1 MKNDGGNSI
10 IQNMNNNEKAFT
22 YKIFK
27 YFYYLFQEKK
37 EFKSFFKCA
46 FMFLETI
53 QFISYA
59 FTHIHRDSWKI
70 GGNKVR
76 LISNILS
83 AFRISSVMMFL
94 TYNIYVIALY
104 FLFAIIFLLCLI
116 VLFQILFIN
125 SSTKI
130 FRCSTTIIRMI
141 FDLIVIFLYIPLLE
155 IILIPIKCA
164 NGKVYGVQDPETC
177 GKNTHILHAI
187 LGLIGAILL
196 TFWCIFMLYFSSYP
210 FKKYMSTI
218 RIYSNNDKQHSL
230 CFLVAIMK
238 KHITAE
244 D

>member
-1 MKNDGGNSI
+1 
-10 IQNMNNNEKAFT
+10 
-22 YKIFK
+22 
-27 YFYYLFQEKK
+27 
-37 EFKSFFKCA
+37 
-46 FMFLETI
+46 MFLETI

-141 FDLIVIFLYIPLLE
+141 FDLIYLQIFVNLHLKISHHIHNLFLY
-155 IILIPIKCA
+155 
-164 NGKVYGVQDPETC
+164 
-177 GKNTHILHAI
+177 
-187 LGLIGAILL
+187 
-196 TFWCIFMLYFSSYP
+196 F
-210 FKKYMSTI
+210 
-218 RIYSNNDKQHSL
+218 
-230 CFLVAIMK
+230 
-238 KHITAE
+238 
-244 D
+244 